1 MKKLEKNLFEI
12 RSQYSSNIQ
21 RAIYFTFN
29 SNHYVITHGF
39 TKKVQ
44 KTLAREINK
53 AKARRENYKRD
64 KKEIMT
70 MSKID
75 DYISKRSRDSSE
87 FAQAVTQYN
96 INLEVA
102 VQVKKLRDSLGL
114 TQREFADLVNKPQ
127 STIARIESGSFN
139 ASTMLLSEIA
149 QAVNRKVKIEF
160 TRA

>member
-1 MKKLEKNLFEI
+1 
-12 RSQYSSNIQ
+12 
-21 RAIYFTFN
+21 
-29 SNHYVITHGF
+29 
-39 TKKVQ
+39 
-44 KTLAREINK
+44 
-53 AKARRENYKRD
+53 
-64 KKEIMT
+64 

-75 DYISKRSRDSSE
+75 DYISKRSQDSSE

-127 STIARIESGSFN
+127 STIARIENGSFN

-149 QAVNRKVKIEF
+149 QAANRKVKIEF
-160 TRA
+160 THA

>member
-1 MKKLEKNLFEI
+1 
-12 RSQYSSNIQ
+12 
-21 RAIYFTFN
+21 
-29 SNHYVITHGF
+29 
-39 TKKVQ
+39 
-44 KTLAREINK
+44 
-53 AKARRENYKRD
+53 
-64 KKEIMT
+64 

-96 INLEVA
+96 INVEVA
-102 VQVKKLRDSLGL
+102 VQVKKLRDSLDL

-149 QAVNRKVKIEF
+149 QAANRKVKIEF